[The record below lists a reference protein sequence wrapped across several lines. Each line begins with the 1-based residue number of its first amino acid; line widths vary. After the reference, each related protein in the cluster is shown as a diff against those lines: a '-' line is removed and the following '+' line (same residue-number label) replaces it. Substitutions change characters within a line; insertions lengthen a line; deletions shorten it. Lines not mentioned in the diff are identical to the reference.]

1 MVDLARQGDQVKRY
15 LCRRRSRS
23 IMATSTRP
31 GSTRSANSQLDSAQ
45 ICIPRGKRQ
54 RHAERMDI
62 AIVGPGA
69 IGSTFAW
76 QLARAGHD
84 VTVVG
89 RGARLA
95 DLEREQAI
103 VRRDGQRTRVKVAAS
118 LDPVPAWDLVLVTVL
133 APQVDAVLPLLRA
146 SAARRVMFMFN
157 TFEPLDRLER
167 AVGPERFSFGFP
179 QGVFTLLIAG
189 VIHPTIRPGSTA
201 SDADLARLFS
211 AAGIPTSVE
220 PDMHSWLRS
229 HAALVVPL
237 MSAGVLAHARG
248 AGVSLREA
256 WQHAEAFPAGF
267 AIVRAQKNPILPAPL
282 AGLARLPRLIV
293 ASLLWLLSRTKM
305 LRDLGALGTAEPRM
319 LIDQMSA
326 TLPALAA
333 PLLAIR
339 P

>member
-118 LDPVPAWDLVLVTVL
+118 LDP
-133 APQVDAVLPLLRA
+133 VLPLLRA

-256 WQHAEAFPAGF
+256 WQHAEAFAAGF

-326 TLPALAA
+326 TSPALAA